1 MKTVKNGSD
10 IRRVKD
16 EVAATMVKNGWKY
29 CSKSEFKA
37 TGQKAPV
44 QEQEVKAVKKDKKKK
59 DRKPREEAIQEVK

>member
-16 EVAATMVKNGWKY
+16 SVAATMVNSGWKY
-29 CSKSEFKA
+29 CPKSEWKA

-44 QEQEVKAVKKDKKKK
+44 QEQAVKAVKKDKKKK
-59 DRKPREEAIQEVK
+59 DRKPREEVIQEVK